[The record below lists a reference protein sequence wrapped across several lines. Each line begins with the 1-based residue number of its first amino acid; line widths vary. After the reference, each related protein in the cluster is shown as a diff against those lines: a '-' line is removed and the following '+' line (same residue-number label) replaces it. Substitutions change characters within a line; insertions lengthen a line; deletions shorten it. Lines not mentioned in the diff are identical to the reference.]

1 MIATL
6 TFNLP
11 EETEEHQAAID
22 GQKWKIAMHDLD
34 RHFRDKLKYGHPFL
48 SADEVFE
55 FARQSIYEILT
66 AEALA
71 LD

>member
-22 GQKWKIAMHDLD
+22 GQKWKTAMHSLD
-34 RHFRDKLKYGHPFL
+34 QHFRGKLKYGHSFL

-55 FARQSIYEILT
+55 FARQSIYDVLSVEG
-66 AEALA
+66 LA